1 MATGS
6 YDCVVLDGT
15 VVTAADIG
23 RYDIA
28 IKDGKIALLAPAL
41 ALKDAPAKR
50 VINAEGAYVMVSK
63 FNCSDLMANAYLM
76 NPIAWRH
83 RRTCPPC

>member
-1 MATGS
+1 MVTSS
-6 YDCVVLDGT
+6 YDCLVLDGT

-41 ALKDAPAKR
+41 ALKNAPAKR

-63 FNCSDLMANAYLM
+63 FKCSGLIAMAHSMNA
-76 NPIAWRH
+76 IAWRH
-83 RRTCPPC
+83 RCTCPPC